1 MHVGEPGN
9 WKKEHYSSLQENKD
23 EEYLTCMVPTN
34 AMLLP
39 GDTFFVMT
47 SLCMRFNYQFILI
60 SFQFVIPIH
69 LPGIFCMCKQEN
81 FQQWP

>member
-23 EEYLTCMVPTN
+23 EEYLTSMVPTN

-47 SLCMRFNYQFILI
+47 SL
-60 SFQFVIPIH
+60 
-69 LPGIFCMCKQEN
+69 
-81 FQQWP
+81 

>member
-9 WKKEHYSSLQENKD
+9 WKEKHYSSLQKIRTGNT
-23 EEYLTCMVPTN
+23 LRMVPTN

-39 GDTFFVMT
+39 GEPFFVMT

-60 SFQFVIPIH
+60 
-69 LPGIFCMCKQEN
+69 
-81 FQQWP
+81 

>member
-9 WKKEHYSSLQENKD
+9 WKEKHYSSLQEIRTGNT
-23 EEYLTCMVPTN
+23 LRMVPTN

-39 GDTFFVMT
+39 GEPFFVVT

-60 SFQFVIPIH
+60 
-69 LPGIFCMCKQEN
+69 
-81 FQQWP
+81 

>member
-9 WKKEHYSSLQENKD
+9 WKEKHYSSLHENKD
-23 EEYLTCMVPTN
+23 EEYLTRMVPTN

-47 SLCMRFNYQFILI
+47 SLCMRFSYQFILI
-60 SFQFVIPIH
+60 
-69 LPGIFCMCKQEN
+69 
-81 FQQWP
+81 

>member
-9 WKKEHYSSLQENKD
+9 WKEKHYSSLQEIRTENT
-23 EEYLTCMVPTN
+23 LRMVPTN

-39 GDTFFVMT
+39 GEPFFVMT

-60 SFQFVIPIH
+60 
-69 LPGIFCMCKQEN
+69 
-81 FQQWP
+81 